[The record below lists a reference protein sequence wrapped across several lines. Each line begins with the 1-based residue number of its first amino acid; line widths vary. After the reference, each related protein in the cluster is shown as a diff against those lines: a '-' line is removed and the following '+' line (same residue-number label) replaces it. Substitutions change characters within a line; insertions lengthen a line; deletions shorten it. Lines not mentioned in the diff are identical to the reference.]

1 MRLDNYTRKT
11 LSVQITCNYQYGKSE
26 RELGVWRIFDK
37 NIGICTIN
45 EAITINFNEIKQYYA
60 VKFKPILRQI
70 NILICFITPKQE
82 KAQLEN
88 PYKDFQGAMLIGE
101 KFCIDVEYGRNNQ
114 SKEIFFS
121 SSTFEYIKTIYDFLD
136 INLYNEDILEKFKE
150 KCCNVCHKNKR
161 KYLKVNILKFLY
173 FCNEIGYKW
182 LQHH

>member
-70 NILICFITPKQE
+70 NILICFITPEEE
-82 KAQLEN
+82 KARLED
-88 PYKDFQGAMLIGE
+88 PYKNIQGAMLVRE
-101 KFCIDVEYGRNNQ
+101 RFCIDIRGKRNSQ
-114 SKEIFFS
+114 SKEAFS
-121 SSTFEYIKTIYDFLD
+121 FPFNYIKTIYDFLD

-150 KCCNVCHKNKR
+150 KCCSIYHKNKR
-161 KYLKVNILKFLY
+161 KYFKIDIIKFMY
-173 FCNEIGYKW
+173 FCIDIGYKCDTIKI
-182 LQHH
+182 